1 MGKRAVRPGVEL
13 RQHAARFNR
22 SELRTLKQQGVVGK
36 VKARMDAEF
45 MAGLRAALEELYS
58 HPGGVRNEVYVNR
71 PILVAKIESDP
82 QDYADFMALLGKGEP

>member
-1 MGKRAVRPGVEL
+1 MGKRAVRPGAEL

-22 SELRTLKQQGVVGK
+22 SELRTLRQQGVVGK

-45 MAGLRAALEELYS
+45 RAGFFAALKELYS
-58 HPGGVRNEVYVNR
+58 RPGGIRNEVYVNR

-82 QDYADFMALLGKGEP
+82 QDYVEFMALVKSQP